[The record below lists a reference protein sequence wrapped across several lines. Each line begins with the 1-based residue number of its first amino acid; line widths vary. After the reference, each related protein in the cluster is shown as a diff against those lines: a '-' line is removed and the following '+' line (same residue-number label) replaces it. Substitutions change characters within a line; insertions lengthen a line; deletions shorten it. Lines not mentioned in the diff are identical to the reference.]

1 MNKLHK
7 NCPIKVH
14 RLFIT
19 LTRSLT
25 NSIAQKTVKFLKNS
39 EKDVF
44 SLWFFKVNKQYDLS
58 RRFYYDAESS
68 PSNYYFT
75 NSFLVLR

>member
-1 MNKLHK
+1 MNKLDK

-25 NSIAQKTVKFLKNS
+25 NSMAQKTVKFLKNS
-39 EKDVF
+39 KRDVF
-44 SLWFFKVNKQYDLS
+44 SFLLFKVNKEMQYKWLPEAS
-58 RRFYYDAESS
+58 FASIFSISS
-68 PSNYYFT
+68 LIRA
-75 NSFLVLR
+75 NSH